1 MKSPTTMFLIFSIGF
16 AIIAL
21 FVPANDVQQG
31 QAIGF
36 SFLFA
41 GLSWATNAG
50 DKIARKRASHHK
62 QKV

>member
-1 MKSPTTMFLIFSIGF
+1 MFLIFSIGF

-21 FVPANDVQQG
+21 FVPANDVQHG

-50 DKIARKRASHHK
+50 DKIANKRAQQRNK
-62 QKV
+62 A

>member
-1 MKSPTTMFLIFSIGF
+1 MKSPATMFLIFSIGF

-36 SFLFA
+36 AFLFA

-50 DKIARKRASHHK
+50 DNVARKRAQQRK
-62 QKV
+62 